1 MPPQETTTLKSQ
13 YADKVTA
20 DLELNTAEQERIRD
34 EIASLQ
40 ERLTALEQDQELL
53 IGMRAALGDTLAVVP
68 GPRADKKTPTSASAK
83 GRKTAASATTATAA
97 KKAPDKASA
106 DKPAAKKATV
116 KKATPAKATPAKATP
131 AKATPAKATPAKATP
146 AKATPAKA
154 TPAKATPAKGI
165 PAKATAEKADTSGET
180 RAPLTGLIH
189 QHLSA
194 QKEPKTAGEI
204 TQALAAAHPERLL
217 NGNLVRTTTERLV
230 ARALVERSKQGSTV
244 YYTAV
249 PAKGTAGETPAGTEV
264 PAQTEK
270 APAAATA

>member
-20 DLELNTAEQERIRD
+20 DLELNTAEQERIRE

-40 ERLTALEQDQELL
+40 ERLTGLEQDHELL
-53 IGMRAALGDTLAVVP
+53 IGMRTALGDTLAVVP
-68 GPRADKKTPTSASAK
+68 GPRADKKTPTSAGAK
-83 GRKTAASATTATAA
+83 GRKTAASATSTTAA
-97 KKAPDKASA
+97 KKAPNKASA
-106 DKPAAKKATV
+106 NKPAAKRATA
-116 KKATPAKATPAKATP
+116 KTATPAKATPAKATP
-131 AKATPAKATPAKATP
+131 AKATPAKATPAKA
-146 AKATPAKA
+146 
-154 TPAKATPAKGI
+154 I

-249 PAKGTAGETPAGTEV
+249 QAKGTADETPAGTEV

>member
-1 MPPQETTTLKSQ
+1 MPPQETTTTLKSQ

-40 ERLTALEQDQELL
+40 ERLTALEQDHELL

-68 GPRADKKTPTSASAK
+68 GPRADKKTPTSAGAK

-97 KKAPDKASA
+97 KKAPNKASVN
-106 DKPAAKKATV
+106 KPAAKKATV

-131 AKATPAKATPAKATP
+131 AKATPAKAT
-146 AKATPAKA
+146 
-154 TPAKATPAKGI
+154 
-165 PAKATAEKADTSGET
+165 AEKADSSGET

-264 PAQTEK
+264 PAQAEK

>member
-40 ERLTALEQDQELL
+40 ERLTALEQDHELL

-68 GPRADKKTPTSASAK
+68 GPRADKKAPTSARAK
-83 GRKTAASATTATAA
+83 GRKTAASATTATVA
-97 KKAPDKASA
+97 KKAANKASA
-106 DKPAAKKATV
+106 NKTTVVKKATV
-116 KKATPAKATPAKATP
+116 KKATPAKDAPKKA
-131 AKATPAKATPAKATP
+131 A
-146 AKATPAKA
+146 
-154 TPAKATPAKGI
+154 
-165 PAKATAEKADTSGET
+165 TSGET

-230 ARALVERSKQGSTV
+230 ARSLVERSKQGSTV

-249 PAKGTAGETPAGTEV
+249 PSEGTAGETPAGTEA

>member
-40 ERLTALEQDQELL
+40 ERLTALEQDHELL

-68 GPRADKKTPTSASAK
+68 GPRADKKTPTSAGAK
-83 GRKTAASATTATAA
+83 GRKTAASATSTTAA
-97 KKAPDKASA
+97 KKAPNKASA
-106 DKPAAKKATV
+106 NKPAAKKATA

-131 AKATPAKATPAKATP
+131 AKATPAKATPAKA
-146 AKATPAKA
+146 
-154 TPAKATPAKGI
+154 I

>member
-20 DLELNTAEQERIRD
+20 DLELNTAEQERIRE

-40 ERLTALEQDQELL
+40 ERLTGLEQDHELL
-53 IGMRAALGDTLAVVP
+53 IGMRTALGDTLAVVP
-68 GPRADKKTPTSASAK
+68 GPRADKKTPTSAGAK
-83 GRKTAASATTATAA
+83 GRKTAASATSTTAA
-97 KKAPDKASA
+97 KKAPNKASA
-106 DKPAAKKATV
+106 NKPAAKKATA

-146 AKATPAKA
+146 AKATPAK
-154 TPAKATPAKGI
+154 TI

-249 PAKGTAGETPAGTEV
+249 PAKGTADETPAGTEV
-264 PAQTEK
+264 PAQPEK

>member
-20 DLELNTAEQERIRD
+20 DLELNTAEQERIRE

-40 ERLTALEQDQELL
+40 ERLTGLEQDHELL

-68 GPRADKKTPTSASAK
+68 GPRADKKTPTSAGAK
-83 GRKTAASATTATAA
+83 GRKTAASATSTTAA
-97 KKAPDKASA
+97 KKAPNKASA
-106 DKPAAKKATV
+106 NKPAAKKATA

-131 AKATPAKATPAKATP
+131 AKATPAKA
-146 AKATPAKA
+146 
-154 TPAKATPAKGI
+154 I

-249 PAKGTAGETPAGTEV
+249 QAKGTADETPAGTEV

>member
-40 ERLTALEQDQELL
+40 ERLTALEQDHELL

-68 GPRADKKTPTSASAK
+68 GPRADKKTPTSAGAK
-83 GRKTAASATTATAA
+83 GRKTAASATTATPA
-97 KKAPDKASA
+97 KKAPNKASA
-106 DKPAAKKATV
+106 NKTPAKKTTV
-116 KKATPAKATPAKATP
+116 KKATPAKATPAKA
-131 AKATPAKATPAKATP
+131 
-146 AKATPAKA
+146 
-154 TPAKATPAKGI
+154 I
-165 PAKATAEKADTSGET
+165 PAKATAKKADTSGET

-249 PAKGTAGETPAGTEV
+249 PAKGTAAETPAGTEV

-270 APAAATA
+270 APAAVTA

>member
-20 DLELNTAEQERIRD
+20 DLELNTAEQERIRE

-40 ERLTALEQDQELL
+40 ERLTGLEQDHELL
-53 IGMRAALGDTLAVVP
+53 IGMRTALGDTLAVVP
-68 GPRADKKTPTSASAK
+68 GPRADKKTPTSAGAK
-83 GRKTAASATTATAA
+83 GRKTAASATSTTAA
-97 KKAPDKASA
+97 KKAPNKASA
-106 DKPAAKKATV
+106 NKPAAKKATA

-146 AKATPAKA
+146 AKT
-154 TPAKATPAKGI
+154 I

-249 PAKGTAGETPAGTEV
+249 QAKGTADETPAGTEV

-270 APAAATA
+270 APAAATV

>member
-40 ERLTALEQDQELL
+40 ERLTGLEQDHELL

-68 GPRADKKTPTSASAK
+68 GPRADKKTPTSAGAK
-83 GRKTAASATTATAA
+83 GRKTAASATSTTAA
-97 KKAPDKASA
+97 KKAPNKASA
-106 DKPAAKKATV
+106 NKPAAKKATA
-116 KKATPAKATPAKATP
+116 KKATPAKATPAKA
-131 AKATPAKATPAKATP
+131 
-146 AKATPAKA
+146 
-154 TPAKATPAKGI
+154 I

-249 PAKGTAGETPAGTEV
+249 PAKGTADETPAGTEV
-264 PAQTEK
+264 PAETEK

>member
-40 ERLTALEQDQELL
+40 ERLTALEQDHELL

-68 GPRADKKTPTSASAK
+68 GPRADKKTPTSAGAK
-83 GRKTAASATTATAA
+83 GRKTAASATTATPA
-97 KKAPDKASA
+97 KKAPNKASA
-106 DKPAAKKATV
+106 NKTPAKKATV
-116 KKATPAKATPAKATP
+116 KKATPAKATPAKA
-131 AKATPAKATPAKATP
+131 
-146 AKATPAKA
+146 
-154 TPAKATPAKGI
+154 I
-165 PAKATAEKADTSGET
+165 PAKATAKKADTSGET

-249 PAKGTAGETPAGTEV
+249 PAKGTAAETPAGTEV

-270 APAAATA
+270 APAAVTA

>member
-1 MPPQETTTLKSQ
+1 MPPQDTPTLKSQ

-40 ERLTALEQDQELL
+40 ERLTALEQDHELL
-53 IGMRAALGDTLAVVP
+53 IGMRAALGDATVVVP
-68 GPRADKKTPTSASAK
+68 GPRADKKTPTSARAK
-83 GRKTAASATTATAA
+83 GRKTAASATAATAV
-97 KKAPDKASA
+97 KKASA
-106 DKPAAKKATV
+106 NKAAV
-116 KKATPAKATPAKATP
+116 KKATAT
-131 AKATPAKATPAKATP
+131 
-146 AKATPAKA
+146 
-154 TPAKATPAKGI
+154 
-165 PAKATAEKADTSGET
+165 KATATKETAKKETAKKAATSGEKQ
-180 RAPLTGLIH
+180 APLTELIH
-189 QHLSA
+189 QHLSG

-249 PAKGTAGETPAGTEV
+249 QSNSATGETPTGTET

>member
-40 ERLTALEQDQELL
+40 ERLTALEQDHELL

-68 GPRADKKTPTSASAK
+68 GPRADKKTPTSAGAK
-83 GRKTAASATTATAA
+83 GRKTAASATTATPA
-97 KKAPDKASA
+97 KKAPNKASA
-106 DKPAAKKATV
+106 NKTPAKKATV
-116 KKATPAKATPAKATP
+116 KKATPAKATPAKAT
-131 AKATPAKATPAKATP
+131 AK
-146 AKATPAKA
+146 
-154 TPAKATPAKGI
+154 
-165 PAKATAEKADTSGET
+165 KADTSGET

-249 PAKGTAGETPAGTEV
+249 PAKGTAAETPAGTEV

-270 APAAATA
+270 APAAVTA

>member
-40 ERLTALEQDQELL
+40 ERLTALEQDHELL

-68 GPRADKKTPTSASAK
+68 GPRADKKTPTSAGAK
-83 GRKTAASATTATAA
+83 GRKTAASATTATPA
-97 KKAPDKASA
+97 KKAPNKASA
-106 DKPAAKKATV
+106 NKTPAKKATV
-116 KKATPAKATPAKATP
+116 KKATPAKATPAKA
-131 AKATPAKATPAKATP
+131 
-146 AKATPAKA
+146 
-154 TPAKATPAKGI
+154 I
-165 PAKATAEKADTSGET
+165 PAKATAKEADTPGET

-249 PAKGTAGETPAGTEV
+249 PAKGTAAETPAGTEV

-270 APAAATA
+270 APAAVTA

>member
-40 ERLTALEQDQELL
+40 ERLTALEQDHELL

-68 GPRADKKTPTSASAK
+68 GPRADKKTPTSAGAK
-83 GRKTAASATTATAA
+83 GRKTAASATTATPA
-97 KKAPDKASA
+97 KKAPNKASA
-106 DKPAAKKATV
+106 NKTPAKKATV

-131 AKATPAKATPAKATP
+131 AKATAK
-146 AKATPAKA
+146 
-154 TPAKATPAKGI
+154 
-165 PAKATAEKADTSGET
+165 KADTPGET

-249 PAKGTAGETPAGTEV
+249 PAKGTAAETPAGTEV

-270 APAAATA
+270 APAAVTA

>member
-20 DLELNTAEQERIRD
+20 DLELNTAEQERIRE

-40 ERLTALEQDQELL
+40 ERLTGLEQDHELL

-68 GPRADKKTPTSASAK
+68 GPRADKKTPTSAGAK
-83 GRKTAASATTATAA
+83 GRKTAASATSTTAA
-97 KKAPDKASA
+97 KKAPNKASA
-106 DKPAAKKATV
+106 NKPAAKKATA
-116 KKATPAKATPAKATP
+116 KKATPAKA
-131 AKATPAKATPAKATP
+131 
-146 AKATPAKA
+146 
-154 TPAKATPAKGI
+154 I

-249 PAKGTAGETPAGTEV
+249 QAKGTADETPAGTEV

>member
-1 MPPQETTTLKSQ
+1 MPPQETPTLKSQ

-40 ERLTALEQDQELL
+40 ERLTALEQDHELL
-53 IGMRAALGDTLAVVP
+53 IGMRAALGDTTAVVP
-68 GPRADKKTPTSASAK
+68 GPRADKKAPTSARAK
-83 GRKTAASATTATAA
+83 GKKAAASATAATVV
-97 KKAPDKASA
+97 KKASA
-106 DKPAAKKATV
+106 NKATV
-116 KKATPAKATPAKATP
+116 KKATPAKDVAK
-131 AKATPAKATPAKATP
+131 KAA
-146 AKATPAKA
+146 
-154 TPAKATPAKGI
+154 
-165 PAKATAEKADTSGET
+165 TSGKT
-180 RAPLTGLIH
+180 QAPLTGLIH
-189 QHLSA
+189 QHLST

-249 PAKGTAGETPAGTEV
+249 PGSGTASETPAGTEA

-270 APAAATA
+270 APEAATA

>member
-40 ERLTALEQDQELL
+40 ERLTALEQDHELL

-83 GRKTAASATTATAA
+83 GRKTAASPTTATAA
-97 KKAPDKASA
+97 KKAPNKASA
-106 DKPAAKKATV
+106 NKPAA

-131 AKATPAKATPAKATP
+131 AKATAKKA
-146 AKATPAKA
+146 
-154 TPAKATPAKGI
+154 G
-165 PAKATAEKADTSGET
+165 TSGET